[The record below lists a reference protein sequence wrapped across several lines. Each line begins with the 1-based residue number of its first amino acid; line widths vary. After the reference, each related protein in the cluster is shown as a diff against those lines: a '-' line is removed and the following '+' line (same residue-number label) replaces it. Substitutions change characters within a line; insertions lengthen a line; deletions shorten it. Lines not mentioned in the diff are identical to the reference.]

1 MVTMGGGTWV
11 DKEADS
17 FPKLDLIS
25 VVNGE
30 RKSCFIPL
38 YKYHQFTAQFNLKDI
53 FFQREKVTVC
63 CEDGKEPF
71 SFV

>member
-30 RKSCFIPL
+30 RKSCFDPTL
-38 YKYHQFTAQFNLKDI
+38 
-53 FFQREKVTVC
+53 
-63 CEDGKEPF
+63 
-71 SFV
+71 